1 MSLPIWTPAALS
13 SSVRPYSG
21 MAWRVVE
28 AQHRVS
34 TLRLVD
40 TLAEQHLLEEIL
52 DESKPVVP
60 AECQGLDYLLA
71 TPFRYGAAYPHGS
84 RFRRVGR
91 TPGVFYAAENVD
103 TAIAELAFYRVLFFA
118 ESPETEFPEGAADY
132 TAFSVAL
139 ETERMLDLT
148 GPPLSS
154 DEARWS
160 DLVDYAACQ
169 ALADA
174 ARGAE
179 VALLRY
185 RSVRDPAHGANV
197 AVLSC
202 RAFARPAPLARQT
215 WKIRP
220 GPARVQA
227 LCDFPVASLEFAVSE
242 FAADPRL
249 SSLRRRS

>member
-13 SSVRPYSG
+13 SSARSYSG
-21 MAWRVVE
+21 TAWRLVE

-40 TLAEQHLLEEIL
+40 TLAEQQLLEEIL

-60 AECQGLDYLLA
+60 AECQGLDYLLS

-84 RFRRVGR
+84 RFRRAGR
-91 TPGVFYAAENVD
+91 TLGVFYAAENIE
-103 TAIAELAFYRVLFFA
+103 TAVAELAFYRLLFFA
-118 ESPETEFPEGAADY
+118 ESPRTEFPAGAADY

-139 ETERMLDLT
+139 EADRMLDLT
-148 GPPLSS
+148 TPPLSG

-160 DLVDYAACQ
+160 DLVDYIACQ

-179 VALLRY
+179 VGLLRY
-185 RSVRDPAHGANV
+185 QSVRDPESGANL
-197 AVLSC
+197 AVLNC
-202 RAFARPAPLARQT
+202 RAFARPAPLSRQT
-215 WKIRP
+215 WKIRT
-220 GPARVQA
+220 GTDRVQA
-227 LCDFPVASLEFAVSE
+227 LCDFPVASIEFVVAE
-242 FAADPRL
+242 FAADLRL
-249 SSLRRRS
+249 SGLRR

>member
-13 SSVRPYSG
+13 SSARPYRG
-21 MAWRVVE
+21 TAWRLVE

-40 TLAEQHLLEEIL
+40 TLAEQQLLEEIL

-60 AECQGLDYLLA
+60 AECQGLDYLLS
-71 TPFRYGAAYPHGS
+71 TPFRYSAAYPHGS
-84 RFRRVGR
+84 RFRRAGR
-91 TPGVFYAAENVD
+91 TLGVYYAAENIE
-103 TAIAELAFYRVLFFA
+103 TAIAELAFYRLLFFA
-118 ESPETEFPEGAADY
+118 ESPQTPFPDSAADY

-139 ETERMLDLT
+139 EADRMLDLAE
-148 GPPLSS
+148 PPLSG
-154 DEARWS
+154 DEAFWS
-160 DLVDYAACQ
+160 DLVDYTACQ

-179 VALLRY
+179 VALLQY
-185 RSVRDPAHGANV
+185 RSVRDPSRGANL

-202 RAFARPAPLARQT
+202 SAFALPAPLSRQT

-220 GPARVQA
+220 VTARVQA
-227 LCDFPVASLEFAVSE
+227 LCDFPVASLELAMAE

-249 SSLRRRS
+249 SGLRR